1 MVRGLRERLHL
12 SAPASTETRPTQR
25 AGRTVAKTA
34 PSENRFRRFFR
45 ETRSE
50 IKKVTWPTREQTA
63 RLTAVVIG
71 VSVAVG
77 AGIGLVDIVFKEFF
91 SVLLGTR

>member
-12 SAPASTETRPTQR
+12 GAPAGQETRPAQR
-25 AGRTVAKTA
+25 AGRTVAKAA
-34 PSENRFRRFFR
+34 PSENRVQRFVR

-50 IKKVTWPTREQTA
+50 LKKVTWPTREQTA

-71 VSVAVG
+71 VSAVVG
-77 AGIGLVDIVFKEFF
+77 AGVGAVDLVFKEFF
-91 SVLLGTR
+91 SLLLGAR

>member
-12 SAPASTETRPTQR
+12 GAPAASEARPAQR
-25 AGRTVAKTA
+25 TGRTAAKAA
-34 PSENRFRRFFR
+34 PSENRLRRFFR

-50 IKKVTWPTREQTA
+50 LKKVTWPTREQTI
-63 RLTAVVIG
+63 RLTTIVIG

-77 AGIGLVDIVFKEFF
+77 AAIGVVDVIIKEFF
-91 SVLLGTR
+91 SLLLGVR

>member
-12 SAPASTETRPTQR
+12 GAPASQETRPAQR
-25 AGRTVAKTA
+25 AGKTVSKAA
-34 PSENRFRRFFR
+34 PSENRVQRFVR

-50 IKKVTWPTREQTA
+50 LKKVTWPTREQTA

-71 VSVAVG
+71 VSAVVG
-77 AGIGLVDIVFKEFF
+77 AGVGAVDLVFKEFF
-91 SVLLGTR
+91 TLLLGAR